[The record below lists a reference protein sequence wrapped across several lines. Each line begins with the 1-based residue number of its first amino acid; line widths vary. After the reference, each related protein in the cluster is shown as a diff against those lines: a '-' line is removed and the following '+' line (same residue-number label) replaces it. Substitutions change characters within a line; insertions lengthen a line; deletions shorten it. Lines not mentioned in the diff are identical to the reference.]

1 MTSLAAA
8 LTAVVGDAFADE
20 GFARGL
26 GQVQVSDRPDLA
38 PFQCNGALV
47 AAKFLNGRPAD
58 GSPVGAAKANPRA
71 IAEKI
76 AARLKADPTFSRVEI
91 AGPGFLNLDVTDAAL
106 AHGLDGLARDARLG
120 APDTGAGRTMVI
132 DFGGPNIAKPMHVGH
147 LRSSIIGDCLQR
159 LYRANGWTVVSDVHL
174 GDWGL
179 QMGQLISEIE
189 LEGRAPLYFDA
200 NFTGPYPQDPPVTM
214 DDLETLYPR
223 ASAACK
229 ADPARLEAARRATV
243 DLQAG
248 RPGYRALWR
257 HFVKVS
263 EQGLEREFGSLG
275 IHFDLWNGESS
286 VDALIPPMIADLKA
300 RGLAGESEGAL
311 VVNVSREDDKKPL
324 PPLILVKSE
333 GGVLYGTTD
342 LATVIA
348 RVREQDPALILYVVD
363 HRQHGHFEQVFRA
376 AHLAG
381 FAGKAELEHVGY
393 GTMNGPDGKP
403 FKTRAGG
410 VMKLHD
416 LITMATEEAEKRLAE
431 QGIGADYSAAERA
444 QIARQVGIA
453 TIKFADLSNH
463 RTTDYIFDLERF
475 SRFEGKTGPYLQYA
489 AVRIQSILRKAGEV
503 APSAARLHSP
513 EERAL
518 ALQLLALADA
528 MAAAEDKRAPNILC
542 DYAFELAQRFSRFY
556 AAHHILSES
565 DAGLKA
571 ARLSLC
577 ALVLAVLTRV
587 LGLLGIEVPERM

>member
-1 MTSLAAA
+1 MTSLAAELSRIA
-8 LTAVVGDAFADE
+8 GQAFAAE
-20 GFARGL
+20 GLAEAF

-38 PFQCNGALV
+38 PFQCNGALA
-47 AAKFLNGRPAD
+47 AAK
-58 GSPVGAAKANPRA
+58 AAKANPRA

-76 AARLKADPTFSRVEI
+76 AARLKAQGIFSKVEI
-91 AGPGFLNLDVTDAAL
+91 AGPGFLNLDLADDAL
-106 AHGLDGLARDARLG
+106 NARVAAKAEPPVANG
-120 APDTGAGRTMVI
+120 KTAVI

-159 LYRANGWTVVSDVHL
+159 LYRANGWRVISDVHL

-179 QMGQLISEIE
+179 QMGQLISEVEIE
-189 LEGRAPLYFDA
+189 GVAPVYFDP
-200 NFTGPYPQDPPVTM
+200 NVTGPYPEKSPVSM

-263 EQGLEREFGSLG
+263 ERGLEREFGALG
-275 IHFDLWNGESS
+275 VRFDLWNGESS
-286 VDALIPPMIADLKA
+286 VDALIGPMIEDLKS
-300 RGLAGESEGAL
+300 RGLAAISEGAL
-311 VVNVSREDDKKPL
+311 VVEVARNDDKKPM

-348 RVREQDPALILYVVD
+348 RVREYDPDVILYVVD

-376 AHLAG
+376 AEKCGLAG
-381 FAGKAELEHVGY
+381 RAILEHVGY
-393 GTMNGPDGKP
+393 GTMNGADGKP

-416 LITMATEEAEKRLAE
+416 LIAMAKAEAEKRLAE
-431 QGIGADYSAAERA
+431 AGIGADYPAEERA
-444 QIARQVGIA
+444 EIARKVGIA

-475 SRFEGKTGPYLQYA
+475 SKFEGKTGPYLQYA
-489 AVRIQSILRKAGEV
+489 AVRIQSMLRKAAEQG
-503 APSAARLHSP
+503 AKTGSPAIHSP
-513 EERAL
+513 EERKLVLKLLTLGDAL
-518 ALQLLALADA
+518 
-528 MAAAEDKRAPNILC
+528 AAAEEKRAPNMLC
-542 DYAFELAQRFSRFY
+542 EYAFELAQDFSRFY
-556 AAHHILSES
+556 GAHHVLSEA
-565 DAGLKA
+565 DEALRA
-571 ARLSLC
+571 ARLGLC
-577 ALVLAVLTRV
+577 ARVLAVLTQV
-587 LGLLGIEVPERM
+587 LDLLGIEVPERM